1 MKPSSPT
8 SRGGRASSLRVA
20 ATAPPVVRAS
30 RLHIP
35 GFPAGFT
42 LIELLV
48 VVAVIVV
55 LAGLLLPTVSRSVVS
70 ARSARCQS
78 NLRQIGYALAL
89 YLADERVYPVGIS
102 TGFRGGLQKALRP
115 LEVAAAFHCP
125 ERAWV
130 SAEQSG
136 ELEGTGPLRVNPHYG
151 YNWRGTAPIRQTP
164 SGLLVMNGPNLGLG
178 GSQEVNGTVVRMVN
192 LPESAVRV
200 PPLMIVAGDTLAA
213 LTFPGLGDITP
224 YDDFVFSLF
233 PHPFRTDPA
242 DDASPVYHLGVGDWH
257 HGGANMLLGDGHV
270 EGRRQGWW
278 TIGSDEIRKRWNS
291 DYLAHEATW

>member
-1 MKPSSPT
+1 MKPSPPT
-8 SRGGRASSLRVA
+8 PS
-20 ATAPPVVRAS
+20 VVRAS

-35 GFPAGFT
+35 RASPHVVRASRLHTPGSRAGFT
-42 LIELLV
+42 LIEALV

-55 LAGLLLPTVSRSVVS
+55 LAGLLLPAVSRSVVS

-115 LEVAAAFHCP
+115 LDVAAAFRCP

-130 SAEQSG
+130 AAEPANDSDG
-136 ELEGTGPLRVNPHYG
+136 SGPLPLNPHYG

-164 SGLLVMNGPNLGLG
+164 SGLLVMEGPNRGLG
-178 GSQEVNGTVVRMVN
+178 GSQEVSGRVVRMVN
-192 LPESAVRV
+192 LPESDVRV
-200 PPLMIVAGDTLAA
+200 PALMIVAGDTLAA
-213 LTFPGLGDITP
+213 LTLPGLRDVTP
-224 YDDFVFSLF
+224 YDDLVFSLF

-257 HGGANMLLGDGHV
+257 LGGANMLLGDGHA
-270 EGRRQGWW
+270 EGRRQEWW
-278 TIGSDEIRKRWNS
+278 TAQTRDVQRQWNFDCRFS
-291 DYLAHEATW
+291 EEAP

>member
-1 MKPSSPT
+1 PRSDVV
-8 SRGGRASSLRVA
+8 RASSLH
-20 ATAPPVVRAS
+20 TPCS
-30 RLHIP
+30 
-35 GFPAGFT
+35 PAGFT

-55 LAGLLLPTVSRSVVS
+55 LAGLLLPAVSRSVVS

-115 LEVAAAFHCP
+115 LDVAAAFRCP

-130 SAEQSG
+130 SAEQAG
-136 ELEGTGPLRVNPHYG
+136 EPEGSGPLRLNPHYG
-151 YNWRGTAPIRQTP
+151 YNWRGTASIRQTP

-178 GSQEVNGTVVRMVN
+178 GSQEVSGTVVRMVN

-213 LTFPGLGDITP
+213 LTFPGLGEVTP

-233 PHPFRTDPA
+233 PHPFRTAPA

-257 HGGANMLLGDGHV
+257 LGRANMLLGDGHV
-270 EGRRQGWW
+270 EGARQGRW
-278 TIGSDEIRKRWNS
+278 TIGSDEIRKRWNA